1 MFLEERYEKII
12 EIIKVSGRVKVKDLS
27 ELFEVTQD
35 CIRKDLKELEARG
48 YLKRVYGGAIA
59 QRNYNDIKNVDKRKN
74 INMEEKKVIALKAI
88 TLIENGDIIFLDV
101 STNSLEIAKEL
112 NKINKE
118 ITVVTN
124 MIEIVLEL
132 RNNKNTKVICIGGEF
147 NKEIGAIVGAAA
159 DRYIRKFIFDKAFI
173 GVGGINVETGYI
185 STISLEDGNTKK
197 TIIECSNKRY
207 LVMENEKFNYDGLYK
222 FANLDE
228 VTGIITEDKI
238 INQN

>member
-35 CIRKDLKELEARG
+35 CIRKDLKELESRG

-59 QRNYNDIKNVDKRKN
+59 QRDFNEIKNVDKRKN
-74 INMEEKKVIALKAI
+74 INMEEKKDIALKAI
-88 TLIENGDIIFLDV
+88 TLIDNGDIIFLDV

-132 RNNKNTKVICIGGEF
+132 RSNKNTKVICIGGEF
-147 NKEIGAIVGAAA
+147 NKEIGAIVGSAA
-159 DRYIRKFIFDKAFI
+159 DRYIRKFTFDKAFI
-173 GVGGINVETGYI
+173 GVGGINLETGYI
-185 STISLEDGNTKK
+185 STLNLEDGNTKK

-207 LVMENEKFNYDGLYK
+207 LVMEKEKFNYDGLYK